1 MKKTFLSFLCMAGSY
16 MMFAQ
21 TTQNTDSLNRGTN
34 TGTTTTTNTTTSDPA
49 MNTNTSTTT
58 NTDWNNNT
66 NANVPVTNINTT
78 TYNAYGTTSVAIPST
93 VSGYFE
99 RDYPGTTNVTW
110 TQEGDFYHGTYM
122 ANGRYNHVYYNQSG
136 ASYRVSL
143 PKAATWVP
151 DDIISR
157 VATAFGPM
165 VYDVTTMR
173 NAEGG
178 NIYQVRVVENGQVKP
193 HWFAEDGSVVMDPFR
208 HDLNTEV
215 NTGSYSGMDGN
226 ANAVTTETQAT
237 TTTDSSLN
245 TTTTTDSSQMSSS
258 LNTGTTTTDTM
269 NATNNSN
276 NNNNT
281 DSGVTT
287 GELNTTSSTE
297 IKEMKI
303 KSKDGKTK
311 IKTKT
316 ADGKETKTKI
326 EDGEIKVKED

>member
-1 MKKTFLSFLCMAGSY
+1 MAGSC

-34 TGTTTTTNTTTSDPA
+34 TTTTTNAANQGNTDP
-49 MNTNTSTTT
+49 MNTNTNVNNTNAT
-58 NTDWNNNT
+58 NTNTNWNNNT
-66 NANVPVTNINTT
+66 SQQPVTNINTM

-157 VATAFGPM
+157 VATAYGPM

-178 NIYQVRVVENGQVKP
+178 NIYQVRVIENGQVNP

-215 NTGSYSGMDGN
+215 NTGNYAGMDGN
-226 ANAVTTETQAT
+226 ANQVTTDGSQTV
-237 TTTDSSLN
+237 TTTDSALN
-245 TTTTTDSSQMSSS
+245 TTTVTDSTDMSSS
-258 LNTGTTTTDTM
+258 LNSGTSTTTDTM
-269 NATNNSN
+269 NNANSN
-276 NNNNT
+276 NNNDNT
-281 DSGVTT
+281 NSGMTT
-287 GELNTTSSTE
+287 GELNTTSSSE
-297 IKEMKI
+297 VKEMKI